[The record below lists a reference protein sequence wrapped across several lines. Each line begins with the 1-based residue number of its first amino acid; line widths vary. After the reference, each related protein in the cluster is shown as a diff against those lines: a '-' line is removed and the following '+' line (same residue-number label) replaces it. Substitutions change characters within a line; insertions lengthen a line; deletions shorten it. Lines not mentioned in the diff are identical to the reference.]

1 MGRRS
6 GSGGSIVE
14 RSRTFVAVVAVVAAA
29 VVAAAVVAAFLSWN
43 IYSVFSFLAGIFF
56 VVVLAFVLVR
66 DGKLTTHR

>member
-14 RSRTFVAVVAVVAAA
+14 RSRTFVA